1 MVDDE
6 PTEYQQ
12 YEDIKEPHEE
22 ERAINLIAY
31 DQEKGNF
38 IMSYL

>member
-12 YEDIKEPHEE
+12 YEDLKESHED

-31 DQEKGNF
+31 DHEKGKF
-38 IMSYL
+38 GC